1 MPSTRSRRQPPSP
14 VASPDIATLK
24 VADLKAR
31 LQDLGLSTQG
41 KKAELQDRL
50 AGARGYEIGPPAP
63 PRPGA
68 TSSRG
73 APPSPP
79 VEQLSSNDLRAKLSE
94 KGLSTD
100 GSAGEQQD
108 RLRAFYAAQSQAQ
121 RVSFRDG
128 GGATGF
134 EAALGGFD
142 ARVAARGA
150 PSGAFSV
157 VDVARGLSGSAPART
172 PGSGPRL
179 GRSASAASAATP
191 RNLNLSASFAP
202 PPGSADS
209 FASAASRIDA
219 SFGPPSAGQASSSE
233 EEEEDSEDEDDAPA
247 AAAPGP
253 ADGGLADAA
262 EAIREA
268 ALEMRRTGNKRLTA
282 QQLPIARQNE
292 ERFPLVARE
301 VADGRFSV
309 QVLASTRQSQRLE
322 VYLAQEANRKRR
334 AGRDYDAEFSVR
346 QAAPAEGEAAILA
359 AHTDPGPVPGVRVWR
374 RPEFAAV
381 NFMEQEVKA

>member
-41 KKAELQDRL
+41 RKAELQQRL
-50 AGARGYEIGPPAP
+50 AGARGVDIGPPAP

-73 APPSPP
+73 PPPSPP
-79 VEQLSSNDLRAKLSE
+79 VEQLSSGDLRAKLLE
-94 KGLSTD
+94 KGLSAEGPAD
-100 GSAGEQQD
+100 EQQD
-108 RLRAFYAAQSQAQ
+108 RLRSFYAVQSQAQ

-134 EAALGGFD
+134 EAALGGF
-142 ARVAARGA
+142 APRVAARGA
-150 PSGAFSV
+150 PTGAFSA
-157 VDVARGLSGSAPART
+157 VDVARGLSGSAPERT
-172 PGSGPRL
+172 PGSGRL

-191 RNLNLSASFAP
+191 RNLSASFAA
-202 PPGSADS
+202 PGSADS
-209 FASAASRIDA
+209 FASAASRIDE
-219 SFGPPSAGQASSSE
+219 SIGPPSDGEGSEDE
-233 EEEEDSEDEDDAPA
+233 EESEDDAPA

-262 EAIREA
+262 RAIREA
-268 ALEMRRTGNKRLTA
+268 ALEMRRTGNTRLTA

-309 QVLASTRQSQRLE
+309 QVLASTRQAQRLE
-322 VYLAQEANRKRR
+322 VYLRQEANKKRR
-334 AGRDYDAEFSVR
+334 AGRDFDAEFSMR
-346 QAAPAEGEAAILA
+346 QAAPAAGEAAILA

-381 NFMEQEVKA
+381 NFMQQEVNA

>member
-1 MPSTRSRRQPPSP
+1 MPATRSRRRSPSP
-14 VASPDIATLK
+14 VPSPEIAALK

-41 KKAELQDRL
+41 RKAELQQRL
-50 AGARGYEIGPPAP
+50 AGARGVDIGPPAP

-73 APPSPP
+73 PPPSPP
-79 VEQLSSNDLRAKLSE
+79 VEQLSSGDLRAKLLE
-94 KGLSTD
+94 KGLSAE
-100 GSAGEQQD
+100 GSADEQQD
-108 RLRAFYAAQSQAQ
+108 RLRSFYAVQSQAQ

-134 EAALGGFD
+134 EAALGGF
-142 ARVAARGA
+142 APRVAARGA
-150 PSGAFSV
+150 PTGAFSA
-157 VDVARGLSGSAPART
+157 VDVARGLSGSAPERT
-172 PGSGPRL
+172 PGSGRL

-191 RNLNLSASFAP
+191 RNLSASFAA
-202 PPGSADS
+202 PGSGDS

-219 SFGPPSAGQASSSE
+219 SIGPPSQASSSD
-233 EEEEDSEDEDDAPA
+233 EEDSEDEDDAPA

-262 EAIREA
+262 RAIREA
-268 ALEMRRTGNKRLTA
+268 ALEMRRTGNTRLTA

-309 QVLASTRQSQRLE
+309 QVLASTRQAQRLE
-322 VYLAQEANRKRR
+322 VYLRQEANKKRR
-334 AGRDYDAEFSVR
+334 AGRDFDAEFSVR
-346 QAAPAEGEAAILA
+346 QAAPAAGEAAILA

-381 NFMEQEVKA
+381 NFMEQESKA

>member
-1 MPSTRSRRQPPSP
+1 MPATRSRRRSPSP

-24 VADLKAR
+24 VADLRAR

-41 KKAELQDRL
+41 RKAELQDRL

-73 APPSPP
+73 PPPSPP
-79 VEQLSSNDLRAKLSE
+79 VDTLGSAQLEARLAE
-94 KGLSTD
+94 KGLSIEGTE
-100 GSAGEQQD
+100 EQKQD
-108 RLRAFYAAQSQAQ
+108 RLLAFYSAQSA

-134 EAALGGFD
+134 EAQIGGIEP
-142 ARVAARGA
+142 RVAARGA

-157 VDVARGLSGSAPART
+157 VDVARGLSGSAPTRT

-191 RNLNLSASFAP
+191 RNLSASFA

-219 SFGPPSAGQASSSE
+219 SFGPPSAGQAS
-233 EEEEDSEDEDDAPA
+233 EEEDSEDEDDAPA

-282 QQLPIARQNE
+282 QQLPIARANE

-309 QVLASTRQSQRLE
+309 QVLASSRQAQRLE

-334 AGRDYDAEFSVR
+334 AGRDFDAEFSVR
-346 QAAPAEGEAAILA
+346 QAAPAAGEAAILA

-374 RPEFAAV
+374 RPEYAAV
-381 NFMEQEVKA
+381 NFMEQESNA

>member
-1 MPSTRSRRQPPSP
+1 M
-14 VASPDIATLK
+14 
-24 VADLKAR
+24 
-31 LQDLGLSTQG
+31 
-41 KKAELQDRL
+41 
-50 AGARGYEIGPPAP
+50 
-63 PRPGA
+63 
-68 TSSRG
+68 
-73 APPSPP
+73 
-79 VEQLSSNDLRAKLSE
+79 SE
-94 KGLSTD
+94 KGLSTE

-191 RNLNLSASFAP
+191 RNLGASFAA
-202 PPGSADS
+202 PGSADS

-219 SFGPPSAGQASSSE
+219 SIGPPSAGQASSSE

-268 ALEMRRTGNKRLTA
+268 ALEMRRTGSTRLTA

-309 QVLASTRQSQRLE
+309 QVLASTRQAQRLE

-334 AGRDYDAEFSVR
+334 AGRDFDAEFSVR
-346 QAAPAEGEAAILA
+346 QAAPAAGEAAILA

-381 NFMEQEVKA
+381 TFVQQGVNA

>member
-1 MPSTRSRRQPPSP
+1 MPSTRSRRRPPSP
-14 VASPDIATLK
+14 VASPDIKTLK
-24 VADLKAR
+24 VADLRAR

-41 KKAELQDRL
+41 RKAELQDRL

-79 VEQLSSNDLRAKLSE
+79 VEQLSSGDLRSKLSE
-94 KGLSTD
+94 KGLSTE
-100 GSAGEQQD
+100 GSAEEKQE
-108 RLRAFYAAQSQAQ
+108 RLRAFYATQSQAQ

-134 EAALGGFD
+134 EAALGGF
-142 ARVAARGA
+142 A
-150 PSGAFSV
+150 PR
-157 VDVARGLSGSAPART
+157 VARGLSGSAPANT

-179 GRSASAASAATP
+179 GRSASAATP
-191 RNLNLSASFAP
+191 RDLSSSFA

-219 SFGPPSAGQASSSE
+219 SIGPPSAGQASSSE
-233 EEEEDSEDEDDAPA
+233 EEDSEDEDA
-247 AAAPGP
+247 ATGR

-262 EAIREA
+262 DAIREA
-268 ALEMRRTGNKRLTA
+268 ALEMRRTGNNRLTA

-309 QVLASTRQSQRLE
+309 QVLASTRQAQRLE
-322 VYLAQEANRKRR
+322 VYLRQEANRKRR
-334 AGRDYDAEFSVR
+334 AGRDFDTEFSVR
-346 QAAPAEGEAAILA
+346 QAAPAAGEAAILA

-381 NFMEQEVKA
+381 NFMQEEVKA